1 MSNNMKPGQI
11 FRKTLPFAWRKFFL
25 GLITFVTAVV
35 ALALLTLLPSMA
47 WLTVVVFVVLIIVHI
62 VLWRFYGY
70 QLKAGHVAVIT
81 EYMTDGGENVPKK
94 GMVKYGIA
102 KFKERGFLTRTAF
115 FILDGLIGGAVRQL
129 QRGISRLGSLAG
141 GNKIVK
147 GIVSAINLF
156 LGIVLGSIDECCLAY
171 ILIHKD
177 VGAFKGGAKGVA
189 IFFKNFK
196 TLLKSGA
203 VTTIIVILVLVAITA
218 LFGGIAYA
226 IFAAA
231 GASGGVA
238 FWYGVIIGD
247 AFAAAVKPSFID
259 SYITVRMVSAYMEC
273 VPQTE
278 VSSETYDEL
287 SQKSSKFK
295 ELNAK
300 AQAEEQP
307 A

>member
-1 MSNNMKPGQI
+1 MNMKPNQI
-11 FRKTLPFAWRKFFL
+11 FKKTLPFAWAKLLL
-25 GLITFVTAVV
+25 GLVNFVIAVIGLIII
-35 ALALLTLLPSMA
+35 ALLPGLAWLALII
-47 WLTVVVFVVLIIVHI
+47 FIVLVAVHI

-81 EYMTDGGENVPKK
+81 EYVTGGGDGVPQK
-94 GMVKYGIA
+94 GMVKYGIE
-102 KFKERGFLTRTAF
+102 KFKARGFLTRTAF
-115 FILDGLIGGAVRQL
+115 FILDGLVGGAVRQL
-129 QRGISRLGSLAG
+129 QRGVSRLGALGG

-147 GIVSAINLF
+147 GIVTAVNAF
-156 LGIVLGSIDECCLAY
+156 LSVVLGSIDECCLAY
-171 ILIHKD
+171 VLADKE

-203 VTTIIVILVLVAITA
+203 VTTAVVILALVAITA
-218 LFGGIAYA
+218 VFGGIAFA

-231 GASGGVA
+231 GVATGAA
-238 FWYGVIIGD
+238 FWFGVIIG
-247 AFAAAVKPSFID
+247 AALAAAVKPSFID

-278 VSSETYDEL
+278 VSDETYDEL
-287 SQKSSKFK
+287 SQKSPKFK

-300 AQAEEQP
+300 AQAE
-307 A
+307 